1 MYKTL
6 TDGKKK
12 TLIIAENQ
20 RFTEEDIAS
29 LKQQGIYYD
38 KGVFAVKVE
47 ERINNNPLF
56 ILGIEDDGNIYFD
69 ANGGTHFDCGW
80 AGDLI
85 KVVTEA
91 IKDIKKNA

>member
-6 TDGKKK
+6 TDGKK
-12 TLIIAENQ
+12 TWITAENQ
-20 RFTEEDIAS
+20 RFTMEDIAS

-56 ILGIEDDGNIYFD
+56 ILGMEDDGTIYFD
-69 ANGGTHFDCGW
+69 ANDGTRFDCSW

-85 KVVTEA
+85 RVVTEA
-91 IKDIKKNA
+91 IEDIRKGR